1 MYMLP
6 VVFSR
11 IRVLEVIQKDCKN
24 NNNERKYA
32 KSFSER
38 VAQQFD
44 GRHAKHSLP
53 ACVCWDSRDSGSAHA
68 RPVRLERKA
77 RECFTAMQKYAFY
90 YSSEDMYVST
100 KCLDK
105 RVFVRARACGLCIQK
120 YRNAYYEK
128 HILNKIICKIGTQGH
143 VCVSTAC
150 V

>member
-90 YSSEDMYVST
+90 YSSEDIVST

-105 RVFVRARACGLCIQK
+105 RVFVRARACGLCRSI
-120 YRNAYYEK
+120 EM
-128 HILNKIICKIGTQGH
+128 HIMRSIF
-143 VCVSTAC
+143 
-150 V
+150 